1 MSSLQA
7 LRNAHTL
14 TRLVLVWL
22 ALFVGAAVAT
32 PLLKSPS
39 VEMVCSGAGGT
50 KMVQTDAADTS
61 RLWDY
66 ASLDCPACLPLIAPP
81 VAIAA
86 AGLFSADLLHCLW
99 PVSSAPLSSRQG
111 QPWQA
116 RAPPVSFA

>member
-7 LRNAHTL
+7 LRNAHAL

-32 PLLKSPS
+32 PLFKTPS

-61 RLWDY
+61 RLGGG
-66 ASLDCPACLPLIAPP
+66 ASLDCPACLPWIAPP
-81 VAIAA
+81 AAIPAEGWLSS
-86 AGLFSADLLHCLW
+86 GLSHVLLPL
-99 PVSSAPLSSRQG
+99 PSAPLSSRPG
-111 QPWQA
+111 QSWQA
-116 RAPPVSFA
+116 RAPPASFA